1 MKETEFSL
9 PGRRKVDEVIEKA
22 TERANALLRE
32 AYADAD
38 AANTAVQNRIEEMRA
53 EYGRKL
59 YDDIEKMRRESE
71 NSASSSVDARI
82 EGVRAERLS
91 ALKERFLSGVR
102 NADEQTKRRW
112 LSSLIEGSAA
122 DLGVGILHIRKED
135 ESAARE
141 LTAFDVRTD
150 LEGAGGVIAE
160 SADGTVLLDFTL
172 EALAESYWQASM
184 SDILG
189 LLFG

>member
-9 PGRRKVDEVIEKA
+9 PGRRKVDEVVEKA
-22 TERANALLRE
+22 TEKANTLLRE
-32 AYADAD
+32 AYTDAD
-38 AANTAVQNRIEEMRA
+38 AANAAVQNRIEEMRA

-59 YDDIEKMRRESE
+59 YDDIERIRRESE
-71 NSASSSVDARI
+71 NSASNAVDARI
-82 EGVRAERLS
+82 EGVRSERLS
-91 ALKERFLSGVR
+91 ALKERFLSSVR
-102 NADEQTKRRW
+102 NADEQTKRGW

-135 ESAARE
+135 ESLARE
-141 LTAFDVRTD
+141 LTSFDVRSD
-150 LEGAGGVIAE
+150 LLGSGGVIAE